1 MILSK
6 GDLRE
11 YLQMDAKANGRSRIK
26 AKLFGDEIWK
36 YIVVLRKLEYA
47 TNAGG
52 EKLFYRWLFHRY
64 SVIPTAI

>member
-47 TNAGG
+47 TNAEQNCFTDG
-52 EKLFYRWLFHRY
+52 Y
-64 SVIPTAI
+64 SIGIQ